1 MMNHFSW
8 CEAIESLYLCA
19 KEKKRKEKKRK
30 CNVASFTYA
39 LLEAKKI

>member
-19 KEKKRKEKKRK
+19 KEKKRK